1 MRLRAM
7 YYNVLAVLI
16 ILFTSVCHLQQC
28 FICAV
33 YMSYILLSAS
43 WCLMSYSSKC
53 RIMKCY
59 CYSEIY
65 YILCRIIKRSG
76 CYISVMSYNVLTVLN
91 VSYTS
96 TCRFIKWL
104 FCSYYILLCIVSY
117 NVLAALF
124 MSCTSEC
131 CMVCIMFWLFR
142 SFSCHMQVWVSTRA
156 VLLSGVI
163 YFLVSVYTTFW
174 LFCSF
179 HILLRVWLNHILT
192 VSCVEYFCLSW
203 TTKFRLFCLCHIYLS
218 VVSCNVL
225 YVSYTSAYR
234 VIHCSCCSACIIY
247 FMQPGDE
254 LSYILFTKCCLYQS
268 LKLPSP
274 SIHCTINYSKN
285 SCKEFIIIIMSVFV
299 SMLAFFFFWW
309 TLIIKTQTMYH
320 FKDRPKAPKI
330 SLRVHLLLHELELC
344 VSWNTICNYFTNFIC
359 HVFDMNL
366 LKEIEKSIALNNR
379 INCVIHMFS

>member
-1 MRLRAM
+1 ML
-7 YYNVLAVLI
+7 LLFWD
-16 ILFTSVCHLQQC
+16 ILFYVVSLNVRD
-28 FICAV
+28 V
-33 YMSYILLSAS
+33 
-43 WCLMSYSSKC
+43 
-53 RIMKCY
+53 
-59 CYSEIY
+59 
-65 YILCRIIKRSG
+65 
-76 CYISVMSYNVLTVLN
+76 ISVLCHTTFWRC

-131 CMVCIMFWLFR
+131 CMVLSCFGCSVHFHVICR
-142 SFSCHMQVWVSTRA
+142 SECRLGLYPVLA

-234 VIHCSCCSACIIY
+234 VIHCSAVLLVSYTSCNLEMNYLISCSRNVACISHW
-247 FMQPGDE
+247 
-254 LSYILFTKCCLYQS
+254 SYLRPVFSARLIIQRTLVKNLLLLLCLFLFLCLHS
-268 LKLPSP
+268 S
-274 SIHCTINYSKN
+274 
-285 SCKEFIIIIMSVFV
+285 
-299 SMLAFFFFWW
+299 FFCW
-309 TLIIKTQTMYH
+309 TLIIKTQTM
-320 FKDRPKAPKI
+320 
-330 SLRVHLLLHELELC
+330 
-344 VSWNTICNYFTNFIC
+344 
-359 HVFDMNL
+359 
-366 LKEIEKSIALNNR
+366 
-379 INCVIHMFS
+379 